1 MPRMEL
7 PRMTFEFEE
16 NASQKARMK
25 VVGVGGG
32 GGNAVNRMIEEQLEG
47 VEFISVN
54 TDAQALM
61 NSKADVKIQIGKKLT
76 RGLGAGARPDVGR
89 QAIDENREDTK
100 RVLGNADLVFVTC
113 GMGGGTGTGAA
124 PVICE
129 LAREAGALTVGI
141 VTRPFL
147 FEGRKRMR
155 QAEEGIAE
163 MRKHVDTM
171 IIVPNERLLAVVG
184 KGIPFHEA
192 LKKADEVLL
201 HATQGI
207 SLLISET
214 GMVNVDFADVR
225 TVMQNGG
232 SALMGTGIG
241 RGENRAM
248 EAAQQAIASPLLD
261 NVSISGATGVLVNIT
276 GGQDLTLG
284 EVTQINDIVHDA
296 VGDDA
301 EIIFGA
307 VHEPAMMNEIR
318 VTVIATGFD
327 RQMQGGV
334 GNGVVRSVTPATP
347 APFAA
352 MPTSAS
358 FPSSAAAKG
367 SPSVLPFPTRD
378 RPTPRPV
385 APPARPTWEGAT
397 PRPPRAPSVSPSSG
411 AELDDME
418 IPTFIRRQ
426 MD

>member
-1 MPRMEL
+1 
-7 PRMTFEFEE
+7 MTFEFEE
-16 NASQKARMK
+16 NASQNARMK

-32 GGNAVNRMIEEQLEG
+32 GGNAVNRMIEEHLEG

-76 RGLGAGARPDVGR
+76 RGLGAGARPEIGR
-89 QAIDENREDTK
+89 QAIEENREDCK
-100 RVLGNADLVFVTC
+100 RVLGNADLVFITC

-124 PVICE
+124 PVVCQ

-184 KGIPFHEA
+184 KGVPFHEA

-207 SLLISET
+207 SVLISET

-241 RGENRAM
+241 RGENRAI

-261 NVSISGATGVLVNIT
+261 SVSISGATGVLVNIT
-276 GGQDLTLG
+276 GGEDLTLG
-284 EVTQINDIVHDA
+284 EVHQINDIVHDA
-296 VGDDA
+296 VGEDA

-307 VHEPAMMNEIR
+307 VHEPAMMGEIR

-327 RQMQGGV
+327 RYLQNHMVTPQPAAVPMV
-334 GNGVVRSVTPATP
+334 GNGGTARSHGAANFETQQQAVTKA
-347 APFAA
+347 
-352 MPTSAS
+352 
-358 FPSSAAAKG
+358 
-367 SPSVLPFPTRD
+367 PSVLPFPTGTRAPV
-378 RPTPRPV
+378 RPAVPAGRP
-385 APPARPTWEGAT
+385 ALEGVH
-397 PRPPRAPSVSPSSG
+397 PRPPRVPPSFTSSP
-411 AELDDME
+411 EPDDME

>member
-1 MPRMEL
+1 MPFEL
-7 PRMTFEFEE
+7 EE
-16 NASQKARMK
+16 SASQNARMK

-32 GGNAVNRMIEEQLEG
+32 GGNAVNRMIEEHLEG

-61 NSKADVKIQIGKKLT
+61 HSKADVKIQIGKKLT
-76 RGLGAGARPDVGR
+76 RGLGAGARPDIGR
-89 QAIDENREDTK
+89 QAMDESKDEMS
-100 RVLGNADLVFVTC
+100 RVVQHTDLVFVTC

-124 PVICE
+124 PVICQ

-207 SLLISET
+207 SVLISET
-214 GMVNVDFADVR
+214 GLVNVDFADVR
-225 TVMQNGG
+225 TVMENGG
-232 SALMGTGIG
+232 SALMGTGVG
-241 RGENRAM
+241 RGESRAT

-261 NVSISGATGVLVNIT
+261 NVSIAGATGVLVNIT
-276 GGQDLTLG
+276 GGEDLTLG
-284 EVTQINDIVHDA
+284 EVHQINEIVHDA

-307 VHEPAMMNEIR
+307 VHEPAMNGEIR

-327 RQMQGGV
+327 RLLQGGF
-334 GNGVVRSVTPATP
+334 GNGALGHGFGAQPQPQHPATTGQRNP
-347 APFAA
+347 A
-352 MPTSAS
+352 
-358 FPSSAAAKG
+358 
-367 SPSVLPFPTRD
+367 VLPFPAQRGGQGV
-378 RPTPRPV
+378 RPPAAPV
-385 APPARPTWEGAT
+385 RQVREAAPPPPNTRPI
-397 PRPPRAPSVSPSSG
+397 RPNVPPPSSV
-411 AELDDME
+411 ELDDME

>member
-1 MPRMEL
+1 
-7 PRMTFEFEE
+7 
-16 NASQKARMK
+16 
-25 VVGVGGG
+25 
-32 GGNAVNRMIEEQLEG
+32 
-47 VEFISVN
+47 
-54 TDAQALM
+54 
-61 NSKADVKIQIGKKLT
+61 
-76 RGLGAGARPDVGR
+76 
-89 QAIDENREDTK
+89 
-100 RVLGNADLVFVTC
+100 
-113 GMGGGTGTGAA
+113 
-124 PVICE
+124 
-129 LAREAGALTVGI
+129 
-141 VTRPFL
+141 
-147 FEGRKRMR
+147 
-155 QAEEGIAE
+155 
-163 MRKHVDTM
+163 
-171 IIVPNERLLAVVG
+171 
-184 KGIPFHEA
+184 
-192 LKKADEVLL
+192 
-201 HATQGI
+201 
-207 SLLISET
+207 
-214 GMVNVDFADVR
+214 
-225 TVMQNGG
+225 
-232 SALMGTGIG
+232 
-241 RGENRAM
+241 M